1 MYTKKD
7 ETSRGCRSSRGRGA
21 GCETCRLVYLGYL
34 SISLSLYIYIYIYIH
49 MYTYIY
55 IYIYEYCLS
64 YNVCSCYYGYLG
76 YLGYLLLGGATCRK
90 LLV

>member
-34 SISLSLYIYIYIYIH
+34 SISLSLSIYIYTYIFICIHIYIYI
-49 MYTYIY
+49 
-55 IYIYEYCLS
+55 
-64 YNVCSCYYGYLG
+64 
-76 YLGYLLLGGATCRK
+76 
-90 LLV
+90 